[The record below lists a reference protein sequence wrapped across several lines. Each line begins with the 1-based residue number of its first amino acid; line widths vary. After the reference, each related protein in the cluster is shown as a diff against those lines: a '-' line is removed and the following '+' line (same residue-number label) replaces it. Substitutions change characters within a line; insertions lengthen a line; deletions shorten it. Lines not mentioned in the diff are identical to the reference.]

1 MIDAEYL
8 LNIDE
13 EGESL
18 EFFGLSRTDIR
29 KNGETWEIVDALDAT
44 AVMATAV
51 EKSISSREYP
61 LGTME
66 WESLNDTC
74 GLGIH
79 QLKMSECEKVE

>member
-1 MIDAEYL
+1 MQIAEYL

-18 EFFGLSRTDIR
+18 EFSGFSRTDIR
-29 KNGETWEIVDALDAT
+29 KNNDTWEIVDALDGNI
-44 AVMATAV
+44 VMARTV

-66 WESLNDTC
+66 WESLNDSC

-79 QLKMSECEKVE
+79 QLKVSECEKVD